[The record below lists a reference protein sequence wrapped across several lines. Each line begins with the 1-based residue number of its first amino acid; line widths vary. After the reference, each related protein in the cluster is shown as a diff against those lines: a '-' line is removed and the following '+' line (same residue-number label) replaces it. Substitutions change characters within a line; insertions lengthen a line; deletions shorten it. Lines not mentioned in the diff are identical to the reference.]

1 MAKKVTTKKAPAKK
15 APAKT
20 APKAAAKVRVKN
32 SGHDIATRT
41 IHVGG
46 EPDPVTGAIMP
57 PIYQTS
63 TYVQS
68 APGIHKGYEY
78 TRSHNPT
85 RTRLEE
91 CLASLE
97 QAKHCVV
104 TASGLSAEM
113 LLMHYLPAGSNI
125 ICGDDVYGG
134 TYRLFTTIFQD
145 MHNFKFIDT
154 TDAKA
159 VEKAVKE
166 FKPAMIWLETPTNP
180 LLKITDIVAVSAI
193 AKKAKALVVV
203 DNTFMSPYFQNPLVL
218 GADFVLH
225 SMTKYLN
232 GHSDAVG
239 GCIMMNDDAARKK
252 LFTLHNSIG
261 PCHSPFDSWLVLR
274 GLKTLAVR
282 MEAHAKNAMIIA
294 EYLENH
300 PKVERVV
307 YPGLKSHPQYEIAEK
322 QMLGFG
328 GMITFF
334 LKGDIKKSNKFLST
348 VKLFALAESLGGVES
363 LIEHPAIMT
372 HASVPKKVR
381 ESIGLT
387 DNLIRLSVGI
397 EHVQDLI
404 EDLENAFKAV

>member
-1 MAKKVTTKKAPAKK
+1 MTKKKVPAKK
-15 APAKT
+15 AISKVTKT
-20 APKAAAKVRVKN
+20 AKPIKTAK
-32 SGHDIATRT
+32 SHMHDIATRT

-46 EPDPVTGAIMP
+46 EPDKETGAIMP

-63 TYVQS
+63 TYVQES
-68 APGIHKGYEY
+68 PGVHKGYEY

-97 QAKHCVV
+97 QAKHCIV

-113 LLMHYLPAGSNI
+113 LIMHMLPAGSNI

-134 TYRLFTTIFQD
+134 TYRLFTTVFQNI
-145 MHNFKFIDT
+145 HNFKFIDT
-154 TDAKA
+154 TNAKE
-159 VEKAVKE
+159 VEKTVKS
-166 FKPAMIWLETPTNP
+166 FKPALIWLETPTNP
-180 LLKITDIVAVSAI
+180 LLKISDIQAVTAI
-193 AKKAKALVVV
+193 AKKVKAITVV
-203 DNTFMSPYFQNPLVL
+203 DNTFMSPYFQNPIVL
-218 GADFVLH
+218 GADISLH
-225 SMTKYLN
+225 SMTKYIN

-239 GCIMMNDDAARKK
+239 GAMMMNDSEMYKK
-252 LFTLHNSIG
+252 LWVLQNSIG

-282 MEAHAKNAMIIA
+282 MEAHAKNAMVIA
-294 EYLENH
+294 EYLEKH

-307 YPGLKSHPQYEIAEK
+307 YPGLKSHPQYDIGQK
-322 QMLGFG
+322 QMLGNG

-334 LKGDIKKSNKFLST
+334 LKGDIKKSMTFLKN

-381 ESIGLT
+381 EAIGLS

-397 EHVQDLI
+397 EHVQDLL
-404 EDLENAFKAV
+404 EDLDSAFKSV